1 MRSCRF
7 EAPCRSG
14 EDSCADSRLGSD
26 SEHSSDA
33 WAPRATE
40 QHVLAPCAS
49 LGGVR
54 RCLAWACRACK
65 RRTLAVDRRRAATLR
80 ERRRLHRVNEAFE
93 VLKRRSCANPAQR
106 LPKVEIL
113 RSAIE
118 YIEGLEDLLQGSGA
132 RERAHLLDATLASS
146 AAQARQVRGGMQKIC
161 GPLIQR
167 VQHFHGV
174 TSFGGLCQVHCR
186 GRGRREAHGEA
197 RGTKKRK
204 KGGNVT
210 APVAEPGR
218 ARGPTILHRGVADL
232 HPGAGP
238 VSWRQTGN
246 TAAVATT
253 GEAKPA
259 ADHQESPML
268 RFLDSHGH

>member
-1 MRSCRF
+1 MPVASCSLVNVVDCARLVTRTPMVSDMRSCRF

-106 LPKVEIL
+106 LPK
-113 RSAIE
+113 
-118 YIEGLEDLLQGSGA
+118 
-132 RERAHLLDATLASS
+132 
-146 AAQARQVRGGMQKIC
+146 VRGGMQKIC

>member
-80 ERRRLHRVNEAFE
+80 ERRRLRRVNEAFE
-93 VLKRRSCANPAQR
+93 ALKRRSCANPAQR
-106 LPKVEIL
+106 LPKV
-113 RSAIE
+113 
-118 YIEGLEDLLQGSGA
+118 
-132 RERAHLLDATLASS
+132 
-146 AAQARQVRGGMQKIC
+146 
-161 GPLIQR
+161 
-167 VQHFHGV
+167 
-174 TSFGGLCQVHCR
+174 
-186 GRGRREAHGEA
+186 
-197 RGTKKRK
+197 
-204 KGGNVT
+204 
-210 APVAEPGR
+210 
-218 ARGPTILHRGVADL
+218 
-232 HPGAGP
+232 
-238 VSWRQTGN
+238 
-246 TAAVATT
+246 
-253 GEAKPA
+253 
-259 ADHQESPML
+259 
-268 RFLDSHGH
+268 